1 MIVRIYEDW
10 WIVLAHNETD
20 YKNKISKIKRGDRQG
35 FLTIKEMPQHVID
48 HIQQEF
54 LGKRISV
61 LTESN
66 ERWVGTCQFIGY
78 NENFPSFGFQV
89 TLDRMPIRHV
99 KPSSI
104 EVLPELQDKIW
115 K

>member
-1 MIVRIYEDW
+1 MKDK
-10 WIVLAHNETD
+10 L
-20 YKNKISKIKRGDRQG
+20 
-35 FLTIKEMPQHVID
+35 PQEIINHMR
-48 HIQQEF
+48 QEF

-104 EVLPELQDKIW
+104 KILPELKDK

>member
-1 MIVRIYEDW
+1 MKDK
-10 WIVLAHNETD
+10 LPQ
-20 YKNKISKIKRGDRQG
+20 KIINH
-35 FLTIKEMPQHVID
+35 M
-48 HIQQEF
+48 QQEF

-66 ERWVGTCQFIGY
+66 EKWVGTCQFIGY
-78 NENFPSFGFQV
+78 NENFPSFCFQV

-104 EVLPELQDKIW
+104 KVLPELNDK
-115 K
+115 KL

>member
-1 MIVRIYEDW
+1 MKDRLPKETIQIMQED
-10 WIVLAHNETD
+10 
-20 YKNKISKIKRGDRQG
+20 
-35 FLTIKEMPQHVID
+35 
-48 HIQQEF
+48 F

-66 ERWVGTCQFIGY
+66 ERWIGTCQFIGY

-99 KPSSI
+99 YPNSI
-104 EVLPELQDKIW
+104 KILPELKDK
-115 K
+115 KL